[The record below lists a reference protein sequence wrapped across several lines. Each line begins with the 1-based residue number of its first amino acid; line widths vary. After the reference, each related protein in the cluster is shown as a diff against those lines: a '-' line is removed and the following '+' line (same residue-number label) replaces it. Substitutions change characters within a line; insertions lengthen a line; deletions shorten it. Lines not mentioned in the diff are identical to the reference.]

1 MTSNVDHEEIGRF
14 DRIAATWWD
23 PDGEMAPLH
32 VINPVRARYIEQA
45 AGTLKGKAAVDVG
58 CGGGLLSEALAARGA
73 TVTGIDLAE
82 DVLDAAR
89 AHLKKSKLEVD
100 YRAVPAETLAEEKPG
115 AFDLVTCL
123 EMLEHVPDPASVVA
137 ACARLARPGAPVVF
151 STINRNP
158 KAFALAIVAAEY
170 VLGLLPRGTHD
181 YAKLIRPSELD
192 RWARAAGLDVVEI
205 RGLTYNP
212 LLKTAQL
219 SDDCDVNYLMLCN
232 KGVRSHFGAARSAG
246 GVG

>member
-1 MTSNVDHEEIGRF
+1 MTNVDRDEIARF
-14 DRIAATWWD
+14 DQIAARWWD

-32 VINPVRARYIEQA
+32 VINPVRTRYIEQA
-45 AGTLKGKAAVDVG
+45 AGSLAGKTAVDIG
-58 CGGGLLSEALAARGA
+58 CGGGLLTEALAARGA

-82 DVLDAAR
+82 DVLAAAR
-89 AHLKKSKLEVD
+89 AHLKVSKLAVE
-100 YRAVPAETLAEEKPG
+100 YRAVAAETLAVERPG

-158 KAFALAIVAAEY
+158 KAWALAIVAAEY

-192 RWARAAGLDVVEI
+192 RWSRAAGLEVVEI

-212 LLKTAQL
+212 LLKAAQL
-219 SDDCDVNYLMLCN
+219 ADDCDVNYLMRCR
-232 KGVRSHFGAARSAG
+232 KPVAP
-246 GVG
+246 

>member
-1 MTSNVDHEEIGRF
+1 MNTNVDAGEIAQF
-14 DRIAATWWD
+14 DRVAARWWD
-23 PDGEMAPLH
+23 PNGEMAPLH
-32 VINPVRARYIEQA
+32 VINPVRARYIEAA
-45 AGTLKGKAAVDVG
+45 AGTLEGKSAVDIG

-89 AHLKKSKLEVD
+89 AHLKKSKLKVE
-100 YRAVPAETLAEEKPG
+100 YRAVPAEALAEEKPG

-123 EMLEHVPDPASVVA
+123 EMLEHVPDPAAVVA

-158 KAFALAIVAAEY
+158 KAYALAIVAAEY

-181 YAKLIRPSELD
+181 YAKLIRPSELA
-192 RWARAAGLDVVEI
+192 RWAKAAGLEVAEV
-205 RGLTYNP
+205 RGITYNP
-212 LLKTAQL
+212 LLKTAAL
-219 SDDCDVNYLMLCN
+219 SDDCDVNYLMLCR
-232 KGVRSHFGAARSAG
+232 KP
-246 GVG
+246 

>member
-1 MTSNVDHEEIGRF
+1 MSRNVDADEIARF
-14 DRIAATWWD
+14 DQIAARWWD

-45 AGTLKGKAAVDVG
+45 AGSLAGKAAVDIG
-58 CGGGLLSEALAARGA
+58 CGGGLLSEALAVRGA
-73 TVTGIDLAE
+73 TVTGIDLAH
-82 DVLDAAR
+82 DVLAAAR
-89 AHLKKSKLEVD
+89 AHLKTSKLKVD
-100 YRAVPAETLAEEKPG
+100 YRALAAEALAAEQPA

-137 ACARLARPGAPVVF
+137 ACATLARPGAPVVF

-158 KAFALAIVAAEY
+158 KAWALAIVAAEY

-181 YAKLIRPSELD
+181 YARLIRPSELA
-192 RWARAAGLDVVEI
+192 RWAEAAGLDVVEI

-212 LLKTAQL
+212 LLKAAQL
-219 SDDCDVNYLMLCN
+219 SDDCDVNYLMLCR
-232 KGVRSHFGAARSAG
+232 KP
-246 GVG
+246 